1 MGTKFMR
8 NDEKQIIS
16 MLLPYYWWEDMP
28 RIFEL
33 LGFKILWPDYEE
45 VSQRRIETEKLV
57 MNNNPDLAIEW
68 QWGPDDFPIRDLL
81 RKYGRKTP
89 VVLALNRNVTLPG
102 ALSKIGCAGC
112 LNVPFKLTKMFSVFY
127 KVLPE
132 KKKRDFLHLHETNK
146 YRCLF
151 RIK

>member
-1 MGTKFMR
+1 MR
-8 NDEKQIIS
+8 NDEKQTIS
-16 MLLPYYWWEDMP
+16 ILLPYYWWEGMP
-28 RIFEL
+28 GIFEL

-45 VSQRRIETEKLV
+45 VPQRRIETEKLV

-89 VVLALNRNVTLPG
+89 VVLALNWNGTLPG
-102 ALSKIGCAGC
+102 ALSKIGCARC
-112 LNVPFKLTKMFSVFY
+112 LNVPFKLSEMLSVLY
-127 KVLPE
+127 KLLPE
-132 KKKRDFLHLHETNK
+132 KQKRDFLHLHEAYK

>member
-1 MGTKFMR
+1 MR
-8 NDEKQIIS
+8 NDEKQTMSI
-16 MLLPYYWWEDMP
+16 LLPYYWWEGMP
-28 RIFEL
+28 ELFEAF
-33 LGFKILWPDYEE
+33 GFKILWPDYEE
-45 VSQRRIETEKLV
+45 VSQRRIVSEKIV

-89 VVLALNRNVTLPG
+89 VVLALNWHRTLPG

-112 LNVPFKLTKMFSVFY
+112 LNFPFRLPRMLSVFY

-132 KKKRDFLHLHETNK
+132 KKKRDFLRWYETNK
-146 YRCLF
+146 HRCLF